1 MTGGMLRRVQRL
13 EEQSQAAIPQRVT
26 IICRRE
32 GESETEAIA
41 RHGLVPGEQG
51 LVILRL
57 YGAAACW
64 CRQRGEGA

>member
-1 MTGGMLRRVQRL
+1 MTVGMLRRVQRL

-41 RHGLVPGEQG
+41 RHGLVPGER
-51 LVILRL
+51 VS
-57 YGAAACW
+57 A
-64 CRQRGEGA
+64 